1 MASHI
6 LIRIKGSSSLQ
17 SGLSRGGINKLNWA
31 GSNDGGASKF
41 KLSCWF
47 SRGFH
52 VFNNFCWFF
61 ASVRCSCSVLV
72 VKLGKYLQ
80 PGVQQ
85 QQQHSAAA
93 TLNTAASSCSSL
105 FCTKQLLSP
114 HPTSATDTAGASFQT
129 RQILVSIC
137 DQITAAH
144 MAMCLSGLEIVLF
157 KPSVMHFLLGSCA
170 TSAD

>member
-31 GSNDGGASKF
+31 GSNDGGAFKF

-52 VFNNFCWFF
+52 VFNHFCWFS
-61 ASVRCSCSVLV
+61 ASVRCSCSVQE

-80 PGVQQ
+80 PGV
-85 QQQHSAAA
+85 QQHSAAA
-93 TLNTAASSCSSL
+93 TLNTAASSCSL

-129 RQILVSIC
+129 PQILVSIFDQLMQHTWQC
-137 DQITAAH
+137 D
-144 MAMCLSGLEIVLF
+144 
-157 KPSVMHFLLGSCA
+157 SVG
-170 TSAD
+170 